1 MQSTIQRRI
10 TETVVPSAVKV
21 NSVRLTVV
29 ADPDTGKLI
38 ERRLDIDVSH
48 DEDAINAVESALI
61 EQLRDEAGEN
71 SGG

>member
-10 TETVVPSAVKV
+10 TEQVAPSAVKV
-21 NSVRLTVV
+21 NSVKLTVV

-61 EQLRDEAGEN
+61 EQLRRT
-71 SGG
+71 

>member
-1 MQSTIQRRI
+1 MQSSIQRRI

-21 NSVRLTVV
+21 NSVKLTVV

-48 DEDAINAVESALI
+48 DEDAINAVESVLI
-61 EQLRDEAGEN
+61 EQLRQA
-71 SGG
+71 

>member
-1 MQSTIQRRI
+1 MQSSIQRRI

-21 NSVRLTVV
+21 NSVKLTIA

-38 ERRLDIDVSH
+38 ERRLDVDFSH

-61 EQLRDEAGEN
+61 EQLRDEARANGGE
-71 SGG
+71 

>member
-21 NSVRLTVV
+21 NSVKLTVV

-48 DEDAINAVESALI
+48 DEEAINAVESVLI
-61 EQLRDEAGEN
+61 EKLRGEASAN

>member
-10 TETVVPSAVKV
+10 TETVAPSAVKV
-21 NSVRLTVV
+21 NSVKLTVV

-48 DEDAINAVESALI
+48 DEDAINAVESVLI
-61 EQLRDEAGEN
+61 EQLRQA
-71 SGG
+71 

>member
-21 NSVRLTVV
+21 NSVKLTVV

-48 DEDAINAVESALI
+48 DEEAINAVESALI
-61 EQLRDEAGEN
+61 EQLRQA
-71 SGG
+71 

>member
-38 ERRLDIDVSH
+38 ERRLDIDFSH
-48 DEDAINAVESALI
+48 DEDAINAVESVLI
-61 EQLRDEAGEN
+61 EQFRQA
-71 SGG
+71 

>member
-21 NSVRLTVV
+21 NSVKLTVV

-48 DEDAINAVESALI
+48 DEDAINAVESVLI
-61 EQLRDEAGEN
+61 EQLRDEASEN

>member
-21 NSVRLTVV
+21 NSVKLTVV

-48 DEDAINAVESALI
+48 DEDAINAVESVLI
-61 EQLRDEAGEN
+61 EQLRDETGEN

>member
-10 TETVVPSAVKV
+10 TETVVQSAVKV
-21 NSVRLTVV
+21 NSVKLTVI

-48 DEDAINAVESALI
+48 DEEAIDAVESALI
-61 EQLRDEAGEN
+61 EQLRQA
-71 SGG
+71 